1 MSWKDGFDF
10 LFDDALKDMGDV
22 LPQDRLLLL
31 NFCEDGMTEGYTS
44 QSEEATPSVQNSA
57 ATNANET
64 KLRELYNMPC
74 EDLPLDIDP
83 LPDFMNCECEGRD
96 CLRLAAHLIGQT
108 RITSFVAES
117 KRLQKY
123 VRNGAMMVQAFV
135 PRARLRALGWQKR
148 KEPTRN

>member
-1 MSWKDGFDF
+1 MSWKDVFDF

-83 LPDFMNCECEGRD
+83 LPDFMNCEVGFSD
-96 CLRLAAHLIGQT
+96 CHI
-108 RITSFVAES
+108 I
-117 KRLQKY
+117 
-123 VRNGAMMVQAFV
+123 
-135 PRARLRALGWQKR
+135 
-148 KEPTRN
+148 